1 MSNERLRDALMRQ
14 GLTPVT
20 VAEEV
25 GVDPKS
31 VERWIIQGRIPYP
44 RHRHLIAAMV
54 RETESYLWPDA
65 TPAEKTAALSR
76 SEVVQVYPRRIAVA
90 DEVWRRLIDQAHER
104 IGLLAYAG
112 LFLVEQHPRL
122 IPTLKAKAE
131 AGVKIEILLGDPAA
145 DEIAVRST
153 EEGAAGVMQA
163 KIHNVLQYY
172 VGLRDVTGVSVR
184 FHRTTLYNS
193 IYRFDDEM
201 MVNTHVFGF
210 PAPHA
215 PVLHLRRLG
224 GGELFDTYADSFDRV
239 LSASQPAWPADVAR
253 LGRESH

>member
-1 MSNERLRDALMRQ
+1 MSNERLRDALARQ
-14 GLTPVT
+14 GLTPVA

-31 VERWIIQGRIPYP
+31 VDRWISQGRIPYP

-54 RETESYLWPDA
+54 REAESYLWPDA
-65 TPAEKTAALSR
+65 ISAEKTAALSR
-76 SEVVQVYPRRIAVA
+76 SEIVQMYPRRIAVT

-112 LFLVEQHPRL
+112 LFLVEQQPRL
-122 IPTLKAKAE
+122 IATLKAKAE

-145 DEIAVRST
+145 DEIAIRSA

-172 VGLRDVTGVSVR
+172 VGLRGVTGARVR

-215 PVLHLRRLG
+215 PVLHLRRLAG
-224 GGELFDTYADSFDRV
+224 GDLFDTYADSFDRV
-239 LSASQPAWPADVAR
+239 LSTSQPAWPEDVTP
-253 LGRESH
+253 